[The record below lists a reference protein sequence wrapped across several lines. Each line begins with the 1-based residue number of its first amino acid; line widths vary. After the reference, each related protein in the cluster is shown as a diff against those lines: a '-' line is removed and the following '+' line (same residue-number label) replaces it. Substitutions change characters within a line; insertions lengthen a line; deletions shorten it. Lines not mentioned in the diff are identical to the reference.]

1 MYIINVLCFN
11 PIQPGGEL
19 EPPPILFAITRKPF
33 EIGAY
38 DLLTFP
44 KCYLRYID
52 KKFGHPHGFRVR
64 ATPSHP
70 TVHIFFAKKNFWANF
85 AKFFRIFLIV

>member
-19 EPPPILFAITRKPF
+19 EPPPILFALTRKPF

-70 TVHIFFAKKNFWANF
+70 TVHIFLQKKIFGPILQNFSEYF
-85 AKFFRIFLIV
+85 